1 MNTQPEILVTIWLL
15 PGFFC
20 FCVALTMHSI
30 PVVRKIYTK
39 LLGRVRKKQRGNYNK
54 EPQNPIQQ
62 DELLRNSIS
71 NA

>member
-1 MNTQPEILVTIWLL
+1 MNTQPEILVAIWLL

-20 FCVALTMHSI
+20 FCVALAMHGI
-30 PVVRKIYTK
+30 PTVRKISTK
-39 LLGRVRKKQRGNYNK
+39 LWGKVRKKQRGTDHK
-54 EPQNPIQQ
+54 ESQNHMQQ